1 MQISNENALLR
12 GCFLRNCAEAI
23 CVCLYVGSETKVIL
37 NSAKFSAK
45 KSKLMT
51 EIDKMV
57 ISIFLW
63 QIVISLVVSLF
74 NTLFENSYPEFMG
87 YFGNS
92 KFWLLVPSWWLLMTY
107 FVPISLI
114 VTM

>member
-1 MQISNENALLR
+1 M
-12 GCFLRNCAEAI
+12 RNCAEVI
-23 CVCLYVGSETKVIL
+23 CVALYVGSDTKVII

-45 KSKLMT
+45 KSKMMI

-57 ISIFLW
+57 MSIFIW
-63 QIVISLVVSLF
+63 QIMIALVVSIF
-74 NTLFENSYPEFMG
+74 NTLFENSYEN
-87 YFGNS
+87 YVNNFGNS
-92 KFWLLVPSWWLLMTY
+92 KFWLLVPSWWLMMTY